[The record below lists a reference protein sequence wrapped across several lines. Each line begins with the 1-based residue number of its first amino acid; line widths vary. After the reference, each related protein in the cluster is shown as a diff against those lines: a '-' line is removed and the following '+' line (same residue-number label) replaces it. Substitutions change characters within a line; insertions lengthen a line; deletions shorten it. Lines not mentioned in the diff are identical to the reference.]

1 MVVLKV
7 QNTNEEIRR
16 VFGINTGIENSKED
30 YEDENPKK
38 SPAVGGFVKS
48 LMVKYFV

>member
-1 MVVLKV
+1 MVVLKL

-16 VFGINTGIENSKED
+16 VIGINTGIEDSKED
-30 YEDENPKK
+30 YDDENPKN

-48 LMVKYFV
+48 LMGKYFV